1 MMYKMDLHISKGD
14 DVERIQI
21 LASENLESKY
31 IRLLTRINDII
42 YSVSQTEYKQD
53 ILFRVR
59 DAIVDTTNYLCSIC
73 KYDADH
79 PKLISL
85 ASSTHGCSK
94 ALQSFMSSQNDTIVY
109 HNFDT
114 TFGYAI
120 KNRCVYI
127 SNDMRH
133 DSRAKATIPNGHCPM
148 DRLIIFPLMQD
159 DMVTGCL
166 MLTNSPVDFDVNMA
180 SSFLHIIPPIQY
192 IVNRYNQKSDVYMNT
207 AMIQNIST
215 CLRTPLTSIIAA
227 MEVYRRNYSIAEIAS
242 RVVNI
247 VDNNAQNMVSA
258 INDIQMYSKLVNK
271 EYKQGRSNFRISDL
285 ISNVVREIG
294 KQHTNKEHIRLHTV
308 NSSCHDMIYGDY
320 SAIQYILST
329 LLSNAYKF
337 TDEGDISVTVGI
349 DNVDGTHSRR
359 SRDSD
364 LPISLCEY
372 TKADL
377 SIIVSDTGIG
387 IPISDQSMI
396 FEEFYRGAC
405 DTQTI
410 NHCETT
416 TRYST
421 GLGLSICKKLVQLY
435 NGTIGVHSDG
445 CSGSK
450 FIVTLK
456 ILVTPSESAILD
468 RYGDILRKRSVLIM
482 DDNVE
487 TKMRICT
494 AYHEWGIP
502 SYHCVNIKDMEGFL
516 KNHKASMVL
525 INSLTYGDYMH
536 DIESIIATIDAK
548 CNICVLNQ
556 GDIEIPHTY
565 LSISHLD
572 RTDLLLVTLSACK
585 NRGQY
590 SPSTSNSVISA
601 RSKEDVSILLVE
613 YDNDSRIMSKQMLN
627 IMGYSN
633 VDVASSSSQ
642 AVDLILKNDYDVVFV
657 DDRMPV
663 MSGIEIAMKIHT
675 FTNKPLNNFILLSG
689 GISDYDMRRI
699 HRVGINNVVM
709 KPYNLDDLQKGIGNI
724 VAM

>member
-1 MMYKMDLHISKGD
+1 MELHISEGD
-14 DVERIQI
+14 GVERVQI
-21 LASENLESKY
+21 LASETLESKY
-31 IRLLTRINDII
+31 IALLTRINNII
-42 YSVSQTEYKQD
+42 YSTSQMEYTQD
-53 ILFRVR
+53 VLSRVK
-59 DAIVDTTNYLCSIC
+59 DVIVDETGYLCSIC
-73 KYDADH
+73 KYETDYPA
-79 PKLISL
+79 LISL
-85 ASSTHGCSK
+85 ASSTHCCSK
-94 ALQSFMSSQNDTIVY
+94 ALQSFVSTHNNTIVCR
-109 HNFDT
+109 NFDT

-133 DSRAKATIPNGHCPM
+133 DSRARSAVPDGHCPM
-148 DRLIIFPLMQD
+148 ERVIIFPFFQD
-159 DMVTGCL
+159 NVVTGCL

-180 SSFLHIIPPIQY
+180 SSFLHIIPPIQH
-192 IVNRYNQKSDVYMNT
+192 IINRYNQKAEQCMAT
-207 AMIQNIST
+207 AMIQSIGT

-227 MEVYRRNYSIAEIAS
+227 MEVYKRNYSVAEIAS

-247 VDNNAQNMVSA
+247 VDNNAQNMVSV
-258 INDIQMYSKLVNK
+258 INDIQLYSKLANK
-271 EYKQGRSNFRISDL
+271 EYKRQRGNFRISDL
-285 ISNVVREIG
+285 MSNVAREIS
-294 KQHTNKEHIRLHTV
+294 KQYANKDHIRLHTV
-308 NSSCHDMIYGDY
+308 NTSGHDMICSDRY
-320 SAIQYILST
+320 AIQYILST

-337 TDEGDISVTVGI
+337 TNDGDISVTIGI

-364 LPISLCEY
+364 LPVSLCEY

-377 SIIVSDTGIG
+377 YITVSDTGIG
-387 IPISDQSMI
+387 IPVSEQSMI
-396 FEEFYRGAC
+396 FNEFYRGAD
-405 DTQTI
+405 DTQSV
-410 NHCETT
+410 ETT

-421 GLGLSICKKLVQLY
+421 GLGLSICKKLVNLF
-435 NGTIGVHSDG
+435 NGSISVHSDG

-450 FIVTLK
+450 FVVTIK

-468 RYGDILRKRSVLIM
+468 RYGDILRKRSVLVM

-502 SYHCVNIKDMEGFL
+502 SYHCVNIKDMESFL
-516 KNHKASMVL
+516 RTHNASMIL

-536 DIESIIATIDAK
+536 DIESVIASVDAK

-572 RTDLLLVTLSACK
+572 RTDLLLVTLTACI

-633 VDVASSSSQ
+633 VDMASSSSQ
-642 AVDLILKNDYDVVFV
+642 AVDLILKNDYDVIFL

-663 MSGIEIAMKIHT
+663 MTGIEIAVKIHT
-675 FTNKPLNNFILLSG
+675 FTNKTLENFILLSG
-689 GISDYDMRRI
+689 GISDSDMRRAQ
-699 HRVGINNVVM
+699 RLGINNVVM

-724 VAM
+724 VTV